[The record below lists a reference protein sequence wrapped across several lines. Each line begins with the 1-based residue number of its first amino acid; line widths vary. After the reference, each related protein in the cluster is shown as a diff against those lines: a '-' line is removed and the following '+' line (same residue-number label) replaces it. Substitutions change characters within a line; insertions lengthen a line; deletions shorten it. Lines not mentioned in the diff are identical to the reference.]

1 MFVVVAGFYL
11 AFKLIP
17 PYFNNYQFQDDLE
30 QEARQSVYTPSRT
43 EEQIKN
49 NVVKA
54 ARDEDIIIRPE
65 DVKITRG
72 FDTIVISV
80 DYTIHVELPGHPL
93 DLQFHPTTKDKRI

>member
-43 EEQIKN
+43 EEQIRN

-65 DVKITRG
+65 DVKIIRG

-80 DYTIHVELPGHPL
+80 DYTIHVDLPVHPL
-93 DLQFHPTTKDKRI
+93 DLQFHPTTKDRRI